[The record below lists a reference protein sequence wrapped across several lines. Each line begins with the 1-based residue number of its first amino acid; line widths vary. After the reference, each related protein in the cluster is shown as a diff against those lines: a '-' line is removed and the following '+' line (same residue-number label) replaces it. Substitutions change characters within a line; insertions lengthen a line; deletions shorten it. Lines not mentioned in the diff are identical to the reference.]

1 MKQKSTLHTA
11 VQLFL
16 ETVVGALGIFGALF
30 CLCTAFA
37 EKRPNGAAVPIPLPD
52 VVWIVIP
59 LLLLTVAVLA
69 RIRSGGW
76 YTLALGLALLLVAF
90 LLRRQLWLQARALWN
105 VLAYQYRQGY
115 VQLRSAYDP
124 KLGLNYPAA
133 SRFLLPLSIL
143 MAFFMGL
150 AVSRWRTAAV
160 AALALVPG
168 IAPCFVLLDTPPSR
182 IALFC
187 AALCVLTLLFSQNV
201 RRREIRE
208 TGRAFFWGALLSA
221 ALLAALPA
229 IFPEK
234 TYQPPLT
241 WKELTDKLNQF
252 SAEAEN
258 RPIEEAGLSGN
269 PSAINLN
276 ELSPLPNRPK
286 SVMRITTDY
295 PERLYLAGTNYAGF
309 DGGTWTRLSEQ
320 EWPVL
325 SVAWPSLVIDSQ
337 PYTLEVEPIQEESV
351 CYYPDHPTAIPDYAE
366 PVSDAYIRNPNPKD
380 PYSIGFYP
388 NLTVVFALNR
398 GDGSI
403 LYREEGSPYDSIW
416 IPNDWFYLDVDNRAY
431 ADWVNENCLYL
442 PDQTRSGLLAWLD
455 EHSNESLT
463 NLPVPDRAAVIA
475 AMVSEAAPYSRDAKA
490 PPAGKDFATWFLT
503 EADSGYCVHYATT
516 AAALLRA
523 VGIPSRY
530 VSGYVCNP
538 VPGEQTTVTSMMAHA
553 WAEYYDGNGWVR
565 IEATPGDATEFTGEV
580 PTQRHDETEF
590 TLPPVTRPTRPPET
604 SPDTEP
610 TGSPETVIV
619 PPAPTATTAPGTPG
633 SEPKGSESFRM
644 PTWAWWVLGVLAGIG
659 LLIARRHAAM
669 ALRKHKLDRADA
681 NGKGILLYRR
691 CRSLL
696 AHVKMTPQ
704 PEAEELGKKAAFSQH
719 ELTEDELKLLKRH
732 QAVAERLLC
741 RSGFFRQLWYKYVLA
756 IL

>member
-37 EKRPNGAAVPIPLPD
+37 EKRPNGAAVPISLPD
-52 VVWIVIP
+52 AVWIVVP

-90 LLRRQLWLQARALWN
+90 LLRRQLWLQARAIWN
-105 VLAYQYRQGY
+105 VLAYYYRQGY

-168 IAPCFVLLDTPPSR
+168 IVPCFVLLDTPPSR

-208 TGRAFFWGALLSA
+208 TGRAFLWGALLSA

-229 IFPEK
+229 IFPQK

-241 WKELTDKLNQF
+241 WQELTKKLEQL

-258 RPIEEAGLSGN
+258 RPNEEAGLSGN
-269 PSAINLN
+269 PSAVHLENLA
-276 ELSPLPNRPK
+276 PLPNRPL
-286 SVMRITTDY
+286 SIMRITTDY
-295 PERLYLAGTNYAGF
+295 PERLYLAGSAYSGF
-309 DGGTWTRLSEQ
+309 DGASWTRLAEKSWLPET
-320 EWPVL
+320 
-325 SVAWPSLVIDSQ
+325 AWPSLEREISG
-337 PYTLEVEPIQEESV
+337 YSLAIEPIRDGSV
-351 CYYPDHPTAIPDYAE
+351 CFIPQNPLTLPENAV
-366 PVSDAYIRNPNPKD
+366 PVSDAYLRNGEPD
-380 PYSIGFYP
+380 SAYSMTFYP
-388 NLTVVFALNR
+388 NLYDQPIITYYEMQDWSDKVIVPVNQEL
-398 GDGSI
+398 
-403 LYREEGSPYDSIW
+403 RE
-416 IPNDWFYLDVDNRAY
+416 Y
-431 ADWVNENCLYL
+431 ADWVQANCLYL
-442 PDQTRSGLLAWLD
+442 PTQTRSKLLEWLD
-455 EHSNESLT
+455 ANTNRQVMGLT
-463 NLPVPDRAAVIA
+463 VPERADLIANL
-475 AMVSEAAPYSRDAKA
+475 VSECAPYSRDAKA
-490 PPAGKDFATWFLT
+490 PPEGKDFAIWFLT
-503 EADSGYCVHYATT
+503 EADSGYCVHYATA

-523 VGIPSRY
+523 VGLPSRY

-538 VPGEQTTVTSMMAHA
+538 VPGEPTTVTSLMAHA
-553 WAEYYDGNGWVR
+553 WVEYWDGMGWQLL
-565 IEATPGDATEFTGEV
+565 EPTPGDATEFTGEV
-580 PTQRHDETEF
+580 PTQRQDASEF

-604 SPDTEP
+604 TSATEP
-610 TGSPETVIV
+610 PVTSEA
-619 PPAPTATTAPGTPG
+619 PPAPSTTPPAAAPQGGQG
-633 SEPKGSESFRM
+633 SREPFRM

-669 ALRKHKLDRADA
+669 ALRKRKLDRADA

-696 AHVKMTPQ
+696 ARVKQKPQ

-719 ELTEDELKLLKRH
+719 ELTEDELKLLERH

>member
-37 EKRPNGAAVPIPLPD
+37 EKRPSGAAVPISLPD
-52 VVWIVIP
+52 VVWIVVP

-76 YTLALGLALLLVAF
+76 YTLALGLTLLLVAF
-90 LLRRQLWLQARALWN
+90 LLRRQLWLQARAIWN
-105 VLAYQYRQGY
+105 VLAYYYRQGY

-168 IAPCFVLLDTPPSR
+168 VVPCFVLLDTPPSR

-221 ALLAALPA
+221 ALLAVLPA

-241 WKELTDKLNQF
+241 WQELTKKLEQL

-258 RPIEEAGLSGN
+258 RPNEEAGLSGN
-269 PSAINLN
+269 PSAVHLN

-309 DGGTWTRLSEQ
+309 DGGTWTRLTERD
-320 EWPVL
+320 WPVT
-325 SVAWPSLVIDSQ
+325 VAWPSLAVDAA
-337 PYTLEVEPIQEESV
+337 PYSLTVEPIQEEPV
-351 CYYPDHPTAIPDYAE
+351 CFYPYDPTAMPAEAE
-366 PVSDAYIRNPNPKD
+366 PISDACFRNPNPKD
-380 PYSIGFYP
+380 PYTVFFYP
-388 NLTVVFALNR
+388 ELNVVPAWDPGEWSVEIGGATRSDFV
-398 GDGSI
+398 S
-403 LYREEGSPYDSIW
+403 YP
-416 IPNDWFYLDVDNRAY
+416 PNDYIVDVDNREY
-431 ADWVNENCLYL
+431 AAWVNSNCLDL
-442 PDQTRSGLLAWLD
+442 PDRTRQALLAWLD
-455 EHSNESLT
+455 EHT
-463 NLPVPDRAAVIA
+463 DGPVTDLPVPERAALIESL
-475 AMVSEAAPYSRDAKA
+475 VSNVAPYSRDAKA
-490 PPAGKDFATWFLT
+490 PPAGKDFVTWFLT
-503 EADSGYCVHYATT
+503 EADTGYCVHYATA

-538 VPGEQTTVTSMMAHA
+538 VPGEPTTVTSLMAHA
-553 WAEYYDGNGWVR
+553 WVEYWDGMGWQLL
-565 IEATPGDATEFTGEV
+565 EPTPGDATEFTGEV
-580 PTQRHDETEF
+580 PTQRQDASEF

-604 SPDTEP
+604 TSATEP
-610 TGSPETVIV
+610 PVTSEA
-619 PPAPTATTAPGTPG
+619 PPAPSTTPPAAAPQGGQG
-633 SEPKGSESFRM
+633 SREPFRM

-669 ALRKHKLDRADA
+669 ALRKRKLDRADA

-696 AHVKMTPQ
+696 ARVRQKPQ

-719 ELTEDELKLLKRH
+719 ELTEDELKLLERH

>member
-52 VVWIVIP
+52 VVWIVVP

-241 WKELTDKLNQF
+241 WKELTRKLEQF

-309 DGGTWTRLSEQ
+309 DGGTWTRLTERD
-320 EWPVL
+320 WPVT
-325 SVAWPSLVIDSQ
+325 VAWPSLAVDAA
-337 PYTLEVEPIQEESV
+337 PYSLTVEPIQEEPV
-351 CYYPDHPTAIPDYAE
+351 CFYPYDPTAMPAEAE
-366 PVSDAYIRNPNPKD
+366 PISDACFRNPNPKD
-380 PYSIGFYP
+380 PYTVFFYP
-388 NLTVVFALNR
+388 ELNVVFA
-398 GDGSI
+398 GDPGEWSVEI
-403 LYREEGSPYDSIW
+403 GGAAPSDFVSP
-416 IPNDWFYLDVDNRAY
+416 PNYYIVDVDNREY
-431 ADWVNENCLYL
+431 AAWVNENCLYL

-463 NLPVPDRAAVIA
+463 NLPVPYRAAAIA

-538 VPGEQTTVTSMMAHA
+538 VPGESMTVTSMMAHA
-553 WAEYYDGNGWVR
+553 WAEYYDGNTWVR

-604 SPDTEP
+604 TSAAEP
-610 TGSPETVIV
+610 PVTSEA
-619 PPAPTATTAPGTPG
+619 PPAPSTTPPAAPPQGGQG
-633 SEPKGSESFRM
+633 SREPFRM

-669 ALRKHKLDRADA
+669 ALRKRKLDRADA

-691 CRSLL
+691 CRNLL

-756 IL
+756 II

>member
-52 VVWIVIP
+52 AVWIVVP

-90 LLRRQLWLQARALWN
+90 LLRRQLWLQARAIWN
-105 VLAYQYRQGY
+105 VLAYYYRQGY

-241 WKELTDKLNQF
+241 WKELTRKLEQF

-269 PSAINLN
+269 PSAIHLN

-286 SVMRITTDY
+286 SVMRITTD
-295 PERLYLAGTNYAGF
+295 
-309 DGGTWTRLSEQ
+309 
-320 EWPVL
+320 
-325 SVAWPSLVIDSQ
+325 
-337 PYTLEVEPIQEESV
+337 
-351 CYYPDHPTAIPDYAE
+351 
-366 PVSDAYIRNPNPKD
+366 
-380 PYSIGFYP
+380 
-388 NLTVVFALNR
+388 
-398 GDGSI
+398 
-403 LYREEGSPYDSIW
+403 
-416 IPNDWFYLDVDNRAY
+416 
-431 ADWVNENCLYL
+431 
-442 PDQTRSGLLAWLD
+442 
-455 EHSNESLT
+455 
-463 NLPVPDRAAVIA
+463 
-475 AMVSEAAPYSRDAKA
+475 
-490 PPAGKDFATWFLT
+490 
-503 EADSGYCVHYATT
+503 
-516 AAALLRA
+516 
-523 VGIPSRY
+523 
-530 VSGYVCNP
+530 
-538 VPGEQTTVTSMMAHA
+538 
-553 WAEYYDGNGWVR
+553 
-565 IEATPGDATEFTGEV
+565 
-580 PTQRHDETEF
+580 
-590 TLPPVTRPTRPPET
+590 
-604 SPDTEP
+604 
-610 TGSPETVIV
+610 
-619 PPAPTATTAPGTPG
+619 
-633 SEPKGSESFRM
+633 
-644 PTWAWWVLGVLAGIG
+644 
-659 LLIARRHAAM
+659 
-669 ALRKHKLDRADA
+669 
-681 NGKGILLYRR
+681 
-691 CRSLL
+691 
-696 AHVKMTPQ
+696 
-704 PEAEELGKKAAFSQH
+704 
-719 ELTEDELKLLKRH
+719 
-732 QAVAERLLC
+732 
-741 RSGFFRQLWYKYVLA
+741 
-756 IL
+756 

>member
-37 EKRPNGAAVPIPLPD
+37 EKRPNGAAVPISLPD
-52 VVWIVIP
+52 AVWIVVP

-90 LLRRQLWLQARALWN
+90 LLRRQLWLKARAIWN
-105 VLAYQYRQGY
+105 VLAYYYRQGY

-168 IAPCFVLLDTPPSR
+168 IVPCFVLLDTPPSR

-208 TGRAFFWGALLSA
+208 TGRAFLWGALLSA

-229 IFPEK
+229 IFPQK

-241 WKELTDKLNQF
+241 WQELTKKLEQL

-258 RPIEEAGLSGN
+258 RPNEEAGLSGN
-269 PSAINLN
+269 PSAVHLENLA
-276 ELSPLPNRPK
+276 PLPNRPL
-286 SVMRITTDY
+286 SIMRITTDY
-295 PERLYLAGTNYAGF
+295 PERLYLAGSAYSGF
-309 DGGTWTRLSEQ
+309 DGASWTRLAEKSWLPET
-320 EWPVL
+320 
-325 SVAWPSLVIDSQ
+325 AWPSLEREISG
-337 PYTLEVEPIQEESV
+337 YSLAIEPIRDGSV
-351 CYYPDHPTAIPDYAE
+351 CFIPQNPLTLPENAV
-366 PVSDAYIRNPNPKD
+366 PVSDAYLRNGEPD
-380 PYSIGFYP
+380 SAYSMTFYP
-388 NLTVVFALNR
+388 NLYDQPIITYYEMQDWSDKVIVPVNQEL
-398 GDGSI
+398 
-403 LYREEGSPYDSIW
+403 RE
-416 IPNDWFYLDVDNRAY
+416 Y
-431 ADWVNENCLYL
+431 ADWVQANCLYL
-442 PDQTRSGLLAWLD
+442 PTQTRSKLLEWLD
-455 EHSNESLT
+455 ANTNRQVMGLT
-463 NLPVPDRAAVIA
+463 VPERADLIANL
-475 AMVSEAAPYSRDAKA
+475 VSECAPYSRDAKA
-490 PPAGKDFATWFLT
+490 PPEGKDFAIWFLT
-503 EADSGYCVHYATT
+503 EADSGYCVHYATA

-523 VGIPSRY
+523 VGLPSRY

-538 VPGEQTTVTSMMAHA
+538 VPGEPTTVTSLMAHA
-553 WAEYYDGNGWVR
+553 WVEYWDGMGWQLL
-565 IEATPGDATEFTGEV
+565 EPTPGDATEFTGEV
-580 PTQRHDETEF
+580 PTQRQDASEF

-604 SPDTEP
+604 TSATEP
-610 TGSPETVIV
+610 PVTSEA
-619 PPAPTATTAPGTPG
+619 PPAPSTTPPAAAPQGGQG
-633 SEPKGSESFRM
+633 SREPFRM

-669 ALRKHKLDRADA
+669 ALRKRKLDRADA

-696 AHVKMTPQ
+696 ARVKQKPQ

-719 ELTEDELKLLKRH
+719 ELTEDELKLLERH

>member
-37 EKRPNGAAVPIPLPD
+37 EKRPNGAAVPISLPD
-52 VVWIVIP
+52 AVWIVVP

-90 LLRRQLWLQARALWN
+90 LLRRQLWLQARAIWN
-105 VLAYQYRQGY
+105 VLAYYYRQGY

-124 KLGLNYPAA
+124 KLGLNYSAA

-168 IAPCFVLLDTPPSR
+168 VVPCFVLLDTPPSR

-208 TGRAFFWGALLSA
+208 TGRAFLWGALLSA

-229 IFPEK
+229 LFPEK

-241 WKELTDKLNQF
+241 WQELTKKLEQL

-258 RPIEEAGLSGN
+258 RPNEEAGLSGN
-269 PSAINLN
+269 PSAVHLENLA
-276 ELSPLPNRPK
+276 PLPNRPL
-286 SVMRITTDY
+286 SIMRVTTDF
-295 PERLYLAGTNYAGF
+295 PDRLYLAGSAYSGF
-309 DGGTWTRLSEQ
+309 DGASWTRLAEKTWLP
-320 EWPVL
+320 ET
-325 SVAWPSLVIDSQ
+325 AWPSLEREISG
-337 PYTLEVEPIQEESV
+337 YSLAIEPIREGSV
-351 CYYPDHPTAIPDYAE
+351 CFIPQNPLTLPENAV
-366 PVSDAYIRNPNPKD
+366 PVSDAYLRYGEPDSAYSMTFCPNPYDQPIITYYEMQDWSDKVIV
-380 PYSIGFYP
+380 PV
-388 NLTVVFALNR
+388 NQEH
-398 GDGSI
+398 
-403 LYREEGSPYDSIW
+403 REYT
-416 IPNDWFYLDVDNRAY
+416 
-431 ADWVNENCLYL
+431 DWVQANCLNL
-442 PDQTRSGLLAWLD
+442 PTQTRSKLLEWLD
-455 EHSNESLT
+455 ANTNRSVMGLT
-463 NLPVPDRAAVIA
+463 VPERADLIANL
-475 AMVSEAAPYSRDAKA
+475 VSECAPYSRDAKA
-490 PPAGKDFATWFLT
+490 PPEGKDFAIWFLT
-503 EADSGYCVHYATT
+503 EADTGYCVHYATA

-538 VPGEQTTVTSMMAHA
+538 VPGEPTTVTSLMAHA
-553 WAEYYDGNGWVR
+553 WVEYWDGMGWQLL
-565 IEATPGDATEFTGEV
+565 EPTPGDATEFTGEV
-580 PTQRHDETEF
+580 PTQRQDASEF

-604 SPDTEP
+604 TSATEP
-610 TGSPETVIV
+610 PVTSEA
-619 PPAPTATTAPGTPG
+619 PPAPSTTPPAAAPQGGQG
-633 SEPKGSESFRM
+633 SREPFRM

-669 ALRKHKLDRADA
+669 ALRKRKLDRADA

-696 AHVKMTPQ
+696 ARVRQKPQ

-719 ELTEDELKLLKRH
+719 ELTEDELKLLERH

>member
-1 MKQKSTLHTA
+1 M
-11 VQLFL
+11 
-16 ETVVGALGIFGALF
+16 
-30 CLCTAFA
+30 
-37 EKRPNGAAVPIPLPD
+37 
-52 VVWIVIP
+52 
-59 LLLLTVAVLA
+59 
-69 RIRSGGW
+69 
-76 YTLALGLALLLVAF
+76 
-90 LLRRQLWLQARALWN
+90 
-105 VLAYQYRQGY
+105 
-115 VQLRSAYDP
+115 
-124 KLGLNYPAA
+124 
-133 SRFLLPLSIL
+133 
-143 MAFFMGL
+143 
-150 AVSRWRTAAV
+150 
-160 AALALVPG
+160 
-168 IAPCFVLLDTPPSR
+168 
-182 IALFC
+182 
-187 AALCVLTLLFSQNV
+187 
-201 RRREIRE
+201 
-208 TGRAFFWGALLSA
+208 
-221 ALLAALPA
+221 
-229 IFPEK
+229 
-234 TYQPPLT
+234 
-241 WKELTDKLNQF
+241 
-252 SAEAEN
+252 
-258 RPIEEAGLSGN
+258 
-269 PSAINLN
+269 
-276 ELSPLPNRPK
+276 
-286 SVMRITTDY
+286 
-295 PERLYLAGTNYAGF
+295 
-309 DGGTWTRLSEQ
+309 
-320 EWPVL
+320 
-325 SVAWPSLVIDSQ
+325 
-337 PYTLEVEPIQEESV
+337 PIQEESV

-463 NLPVPDRAAVIA
+463 NLPVPYRAAAIA

-538 VPGEQTTVTSMMAHA
+538 VPGESMTVTSMMAHA

-604 SPDTEP
+604 TSATEP

-669 ALRKHKLDRADA
+669 ALRKRKLDRADA

-719 ELTEDELKLLKRH
+719 ELTEDELKLLERH

>member
-37 EKRPNGAAVPIPLPD
+37 EKRPNGAAAPISLPD
-52 VVWIVIP
+52 AVWIVVP

-90 LLRRQLWLQARALWN
+90 LLRRQLWLQARAIWN
-105 VLAYQYRQGY
+105 VLAYYYRQGY

-168 IAPCFVLLDTPPSR
+168 VVPCFVLLDTPPSR

-208 TGRAFFWGALLSA
+208 TGRAFLWGALLSA

-229 IFPEK
+229 IFPQK

-241 WKELTDKLNQF
+241 WQELTKKLEQL

-258 RPIEEAGLSGN
+258 RPNEEAGLSGN
-269 PSAINLN
+269 PSAVHLENLA
-276 ELSPLPNRPK
+276 PLPNRPR
-286 SVMRITTDY
+286 SIMRVTTDC
-295 PERLYLAGTNYAGF
+295 PDRLYLAGSAYSGF
-309 DGGTWTRLSEQ
+309 DGASWTRLAEKTWLP
-320 EWPVL
+320 ET
-325 SVAWPSLVIDSQ
+325 AWPSLESEISG
-337 PYTLEVEPIQEESV
+337 YSLAIEPIQEGSV
-351 CYYPDHPTAIPDYAE
+351 CFIPQNPLTLPENAV
-366 PVSDAYIRNPNPKD
+366 PVSDAYLRNGEPD
-380 PYSIGFYP
+380 SAYSMTFYP
-388 NLTVVFALNR
+388 NLYDQPIITYYEMQDWSDKVIVPVNQEL
-398 GDGSI
+398 
-403 LYREEGSPYDSIW
+403 RE
-416 IPNDWFYLDVDNRAY
+416 Y
-431 ADWVNENCLYL
+431 ADWVQANCLYL
-442 PDQTRSGLLAWLD
+442 PTQTRSKLLEWLD
-455 EHSNESLT
+455 ANANRPVMGLT
-463 NLPVPDRAAVIA
+463 VPERADLIANL
-475 AMVSEAAPYSRDAKA
+475 VSECAPYSRDAKA
-490 PPAGKDFATWFLT
+490 PPEGKDFAIWFLT
-503 EADSGYCVHYATT
+503 EADTGYCVHYATA

-538 VPGEQTTVTSMMAHA
+538 VPGEQTTVTSLMAHA
-553 WAEYYDGNGWVR
+553 WVEYWDGMGWQLL
-565 IEATPGDATEFTGEV
+565 EPTPGDATEFTGEV
-580 PTQRHDETEF
+580 PTQRQDASEF

-604 SPDTEP
+604 TSATEP
-610 TGSPETVIV
+610 PVTSEA
-619 PPAPTATTAPGTPG
+619 PPAPSTTPPAAAPQGGQG
-633 SEPKGSESFRM
+633 SREPFRM

-669 ALRKHKLDRADA
+669 ALRKRKLDRADA

-696 AHVKMTPQ
+696 ARVRQKPQ

-719 ELTEDELKLLKRH
+719 ELTEDELKLLERH

-756 IL
+756 II